1 MNIKN
6 EVLYRVYIVLFG
18 LIIPFACLL
27 IYKTIDIS
35 FIRGDFWRSE
45 GKKRYVQMRSVEAE
59 RGNILAEDGSLLAT
73 SLPFFD
79 IAFDPSSSGMSEDDF
94 YENIDSL
101 SYCLATYIEN
111 TVHNLTAGGYRD
123 FLIQKREEGSKYIP
137 IKRNAS
143 FSEQQLIRQFPLF
156 NLGQFKGGYIAK
168 PKFVRKLPF
177 GILAHRTIG
186 SIRETAKPV
195 GLEGYFDKT
204 LKGEE
209 GQQLMV
215 KVDADNDIW
224 MPLDDLTAIEP
235 KRGDDIITTIDINI
249 QDIAE
254 NALIRAMNHH
264 QADWG
269 TAIVME
275 VETGAIRGI
284 ANIGKTRIGGWF
296 ETYNYGVGYA
306 TEPGSTF
313 KLASIMALMED
324 GVIDLEDTIQIN
336 YGKWQ
341 FYEEE
346 MVDATRESFK
356 TDSITIRHAL
366 EISSNVGIAKLV
378 DEHYR
383 ENKKGAQFIKRLKQ
397 FKLNMPTGIEI
408 QGEAEPY
415 VKEAY
420 NKEQNWSGTTLPW
433 MSIGYEVLVSPLQ
446 MLTFYNAVANDGMMM
461 KPYLVKEIQR
471 YGENVQHFVPTV
483 VDRHI
488 ASKATIRKA
497 HELLLGVVENGTA
510 HKLKTSKYKF
520 AGKTGTAQKD
530 YRKIKEKIIVGG
542 YQASF
547 AGFFPAQNP
556 KYSCI
561 VVINDPQQNGFYGG
575 DVAGPVFREIA
586 DKIFATKYQLHDAIN
601 EKPPIAMDARKLP
614 DLDAGNLVDIAKVLH
629 YLDLPYK
636 GGSSSDWTVV
646 RANKQTD
653 SLHLLTRNVPM
664 ESIPNVVGMGLR
676 DAMYLLENRGL
687 KVKFTGAGKVL
698 RQSFKPGT
706 RIRGQTITLTLG

>member
-1 MNIKN
+1 MNVKN

-27 IYKTIDIS
+27 IYKTVDIS
-35 FIRGDFWRSE
+35 LLKGDYWRAE
-45 GKKRYVQMRSVEAE
+45 GKKRYVQMRAVEAE

-79 IAFDPSSSGMSEDDF
+79 IAFDPNSSGMSEDDF
-94 YENIDSL
+94 HENIDSL
-101 SYCLATYIEN
+101 SYCLATYVDN
-111 TVHNLTAGGYRD
+111 TVHNLTVGGYRD
-123 FLIQKREEGSKYIP
+123 FLIQKREEKAEYIP

-143 FSEQQLIRQFPLF
+143 FIEQQLIRQFPLF

-168 PKFVRKLPF
+168 PKFIRKLPF

-195 GLEGYFDKT
+195 GLEGYFDNI

-209 GQQLMV
+209 GKQLMV
-215 KVDADNDIW
+215 KVDADQDIW
-224 MPLDDLTAIEP
+224 IPLHDLTAIEP
-235 KRGDDIITTIDINI
+235 KRGDDIVTTIDINI
-249 QDIAE
+249 QEIAE

-264 QADWG
+264 LADWG

-275 VETGAIRGI
+275 VETGAVKAI
-284 ANIGKTRIGGWF
+284 ANIGKTTTGWW

-324 GVIDLEDTIQIN
+324 GFIDLEDSIQIN
-336 YGKWQ
+336 FGKWQ

-346 MVDATRESFK
+346 MVDATRESFA
-356 TDSITIRHAL
+356 TDSISIRHAV
-366 EISSNVGIAKLV
+366 EISSNVGIAKLI
-378 DEHYR
+378 EKHYGQS
-383 ENKKGAQFIKRLKQ
+383 KKGARFIKRLKQ

-408 QGEAEPY
+408 QGEAEPF

-433 MSIGYEVLVSPLQ
+433 MSIGYEVLISPLQ
-446 MLTFYNAVANDGMMM
+446 LLTFYNAVANNGMMM
-461 KPYLVKEIQR
+461 KPYLVKEVQR
-471 YGENVQHFVPTV
+471 YGETIEHFVPTV

-488 ASKATIRKA
+488 ASQSTIKKA
-497 HELLLGVVENGTA
+497 HELLIGVVENGTA
-510 HKLKTSKYKF
+510 HNLKANKYRF

-530 YRKIKEKIIVGG
+530 YRKIKEKTIVGG

-547 AGFFPAQNP
+547 AGFFPAEKP

-561 VVINDPQQNGFYGG
+561 VVINDPKQNGFYGG
-575 DVAGPVFREIA
+575 EVAGPVFREIA
-586 DKIFATKYQLHDAIN
+586 DKLFATKYQLHNPIN
-601 EKPPIAMDARKLP
+601 EEPPLVMKARQLP
-614 DLDAGNLVDIAKVLH
+614 DLDAGNLQDISKVLSH
-629 YLDLPYK
+629 LELPYN
-636 GGSSSDWTVV
+636 GGSSSDWTVI
-646 RANKQTD
+646 RANKETD
-653 SLHLLTRNVPM
+653 TLHLLTRNVPL
-664 ESIPNVVGMGLR
+664 ETIPNVVGMGLR
-676 DAMYLLENRGL
+676 DAIFLLENRGL
-687 KVKFTGAGKVL
+687 KVKFTGQGKVV

-706 RIRGQTITLTLG
+706 PIRGQTINLILG